1 MAYSRQFTITTT
13 RQVIL
18 PVDGSAQEVLIHCT
32 NGKVYIGGADVTVD
46 NGYALDAGDKE
57 VMTIHANDAIYAIAA
72 SGSHQISV
80 LFLVR

>member
-1 MAYSRQFTITTT
+1 MAYTRVYTITTT

-32 NGKVYIGGADVTVD
+32 NGKVYIGGSDVTVD
-46 NGYALDAGDKE
+46 NGYALDAGDKL
-57 VMTIHANDAIYAIAA
+57 VMTIHGHDAIYAIAA
-72 SGSHQISV
+72 SGTHKISV